1 MLYGTIR
8 VSKSVVS
15 CDVCMNAMQAMDYA
29 RKLRD
34 DRGRGNIVVVDD
46 GDETEEQMGSDE
58 FRVQTCSL
66 AVLLKSRLHD
76 TTCCQTG

>member
-1 MLYGTIR
+1 
-8 VSKSVVS
+8 
-15 CDVCMNAMQAMDYA
+15 MDYA

-58 FRVQTCSL
+58 FRVRTCSS
-66 AVLLKSRLHD
+66 VFLLKSRLHN
-76 TTCCQTG
+76 TTCCQTSLTTS

>member
-1 MLYGTIR
+1 
-8 VSKSVVS
+8 
-15 CDVCMNAMQAMDYA
+15 MNAMQAMDYA

-58 FRVQTCSL
+58 FRVWTCSL
-66 AVLLKSRLHD
+66 VVF
-76 TTCCQTG
+76 T